1 MLCSI
6 ASNDVLEELDLSSN
20 HIGANEEA
28 MALKGAA
35 AKRTGGAAPADL
47 LRSPSTNLRV
57 LKVPSPILPCSR
69 GPHIRPSCTSPFL
82 SSSSQP
88 LSNPHTTFT
97 VSPPA
102 TLVVPVPGPVGVEQD
117 QAAERGRPVRLPG
130 RELVLDLLG
139 PRLQQPRHAGG
150 RGTSNRHF

>member
-1 MLCSI
+1 VLCSI

-35 AKRTGGAAPADL
+35 AKRTGGAALADL

-69 GPHIRPSCTSPFL
+69 GP
-82 SSSSQP
+82 
-88 LSNPHTTFT
+88 
-97 VSPPA
+97 
-102 TLVVPVPGPVGVEQD
+102 
-117 QAAERGRPVRLPG
+117 
-130 RELVLDLLG
+130 LVL
-139 PRLQQPRHAGG
+139 A
-150 RGTSNRHF
+150 HF